1 MSYQPS
7 WREKFQVRS
16 FDIGLNATMRMSSLC
31 GYMQEVAGRHANHL
45 DVGHHYM
52 QQSGK
57 VWVLSRLFFNI
68 NQLPAWGQEFFVE
81 TWPLGTERIFYR
93 RDYQIDDGNTV
104 MLSATSYWILLDLDT
119 RKPAFVPL
127 DEEVLKHNQGR
138 HSMPMPSETYRDLV
152 SDACQIYP
160 VKYSDLDQNRHV
172 NNARYVEWIFNVL
185 DQDLLEKTAPSYFTV
200 EYKHEAKAGDV
211 VELRTARLD
220 EKKPAFAVE
229 GRFADSKQICFR
241 SKIEF

>member
-1 MSYQPS
+1 MSHQPS

-16 FDIGLNATMRMSSLC
+16 FDVGLNAVMRMSNLC
-31 GYMQEVAGRHANHL
+31 GFMQEAAGRHANHL
-45 DVGHHYM
+45 DVGHHFM

-57 VWVLSRLFFNI
+57 VWVLSRIYLSI

-93 RDYQIDDGNTV
+93 RDYQIDDGNSV
-104 MLSATSYWILLDLDT
+104 MLSATSYWILLDLNT
-119 RKPAFVPL
+119 RKPSFVPL

-138 HSMPMPSETYRDLV
+138 YSMPMPSETFRNVV
-152 SDACQIYP
+152 SDVYQIHQ
-160 VKYSDLDQNRHV
+160 VRYSDLDQNKHV

-185 DQDLLEKTAPSYFTV
+185 NQDLLEKTTPSYFAI

-211 VELRTARLD
+211 IELRTSRID

-229 GRFADSKQICFR
+229 GRFADSNQVSFR
-241 SKIEF
+241 SKIVF